1 MASTQPPKV
10 VVTPAKLLAARS
22 QGYRL
27 EPSSPIEADAIDDI
41 LGCCLI
47 WILPALFL
55 AGIIVLGTMLISH
68 TLVMRIP
75 LPPLFA
81 LIIVIVF
88 AGLITITFF
97 LLVAFHFRR
106 CQRRS
111 TLQRVRFMLSE
122 V

>member
-10 VVTPAKLLAARS
+10 VTPAKPLAARS
-22 QGYRL
+22 QGYRI
-27 EPSSPIEADAIDDI
+27 EPGSPIEADVIDDI
-41 LGCCLI
+41 ICCCLI

-75 LPPLFA
+75 LPRLFA

-97 LLVAFHFRR
+97 LLMAFHFRR
-106 CQRRS
+106 CQRHIP
-111 TLQRVRFMLSE
+111 LQRVRFALSE

>member
-1 MASTQPPKV
+1 MASTQPPK

-22 QGYRL
+22 QDYRI

-55 AGIIVLGTMLISH
+55 AGTIVLGTMLISN

-75 LPPLFA
+75 LPRLFA

-97 LLVAFHFRR
+97 LLMAFHFRR

-111 TLQRVRFMLSE
+111 TLQRVRFTLSE

>member
-10 VVTPAKLLAARS
+10 DTPVKPLAARS
-22 QGYRL
+22 QDYKI
-27 EPSSPIEADAIDDI
+27 EPISPIEPDATDDI
-41 LGCCLI
+41 LRCCLI
-47 WILPALFL
+47 WILPAFFF

-75 LPPLFA
+75 LPRRFA
-81 LIIVIVF
+81 LIIVICF

-97 LLVAFHFRR
+97 LLIAFHFRR
-106 CQRRS
+106 CQRS
-111 TLQRVRFMLSE
+111 IPLQRVRFTLSE